1 MNEPVGVRLQSG
13 DWAEWGAIAGDIRRA
28 VFIVEQ
34 GIPERLEWDEFDPVA
49 VHCVAFIGDKPIGTG
64 RLLPDAHIGRM
75 AVLREHRDNGVG
87 TAILR
92 RLLEVGRAR
101 GERRFQLNAQRY
113 VKEFYEREGFK
124 TYGRPFKEAG
134 IDHVAMRLEL
144 D

>member
-1 MNEPVGVRLQSG
+1 M
-13 DWAEWGAIAGDIRRA
+13 
-28 VFIVEQ
+28 
-34 GIPERLEWDEFDPVA
+34 A

-92 RLLEVGRAR
+92 RLLAVGRAR